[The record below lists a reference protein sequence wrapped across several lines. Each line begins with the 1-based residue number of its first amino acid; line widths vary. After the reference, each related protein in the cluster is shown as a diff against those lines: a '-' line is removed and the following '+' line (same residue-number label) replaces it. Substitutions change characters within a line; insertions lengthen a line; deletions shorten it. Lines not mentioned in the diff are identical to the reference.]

1 MKNKILSLWGLVGL
15 CAVLMALAA
24 CQRELEVTVTNSL
37 GINRPNEMVELPNPF
52 PDAEDVVVTDER
64 GRRVPSQITYEGDVI
79 FLVSLG
85 RHEMQHYTIR
95 PGHAQADT
103 LACGRVYEE
112 RDGDLAWENNLVAF
126 RAYGPALQ
134 ARGEQAYGY
143 DIFAKRGPATP
154 MLEELYD
161 NALHRNQSYH
171 EDHGRGLDCYAV
183 GPTLG
188 AGASA
193 LRVADS
199 LLYPRSYRS
208 VRILDNGPLRFTAE
222 LAFEPYT
229 IDEDTSV
236 VEMRRITLDVG
247 SHLNRTVVFFKNLTQ
262 QYSLVTGLALHDE
275 AGAIRVDAKGRYMAY
290 EDPTQGVENGKLMMG
305 VLTPDSM
312 PLMRPVYFTPE
323 ERIRRGAYGHLQ
335 TESTYQPGHDYIYY
349 WGFAWNRTDIRTM
362 DDWEAYLD
370 NLAQRLQEPLMVSY
384 KIE

>member
-1 MKNKILSLWGLVGL
+1 
-15 CAVLMALAA
+15 
-24 CQRELEVTVTNSL
+24 
-37 GINRPNEMVELPNPF
+37 
-52 PDAEDVVVTDER
+52 
-64 GRRVPSQITYEGDVI
+64 
-79 FLVSLG
+79 
-85 RHEMQHYTIR
+85 
-95 PGHAQADT
+95 
-103 LACGRVYEE
+103 
-112 RDGDLAWENNLVAF
+112 
-126 RAYGPALQ
+126 
-134 ARGEQAYGY
+134 
-143 DIFAKRGPATP
+143 
-154 MLEELYD
+154 
-161 NALHRNQSYH
+161 
-171 EDHGRGLDCYAV
+171 
-183 GPTLG
+183 LG

-262 QYSLVTGLALHDE
+262 QYPLVTGLALHDE